1 MFDRFPVLSGRGVTL
16 REICESDAAPLYWA
30 TASPELR
37 EFTKAPPSSVEGFER
52 FIARSRGKRAAGR
65 GGVFAIIPA
74 GDTSP
79 VGLFQLNVFEE
90 ESGVVEWGFVLAVS
104 LWGKGIFVESA
115 TLVLDFLFG
124 EVAAERVQGGVRS
137 RIAARYRRSKNWV
150 RFRARS
156 CTTTLTSIVRATANC
171 GQSLL
176 RRGEIG
182 G

>member
-1 MFDRFPVLSGRGVTL
+1 ML

-37 EFTKAPPSSVEGFER
+37 EFAKAPPSSVEGFER
-52 FIARSRGKRAAGR
+52 FIARSRSKRAAGR

-79 VGLFQLNVFEE
+79 VGVFQLNVFEE

-115 TLVLDFLFG
+115 SPRSGLLV
-124 EVAAERVQGGVRS
+124 
-137 RIAARYRRSKNWV
+137 W
-150 RFRARS
+150 
-156 CTTTLTSIVRATANC
+156 
-171 GQSLL
+171 
-176 RRGEIG
+176 
-182 G
+182 